1 MCVYRLRFGQPWLK
15 RTGFGLVW
23 NVGPACFTSLMFWSP
38 PALQDT
44 WPSHGKDSG
53 WRDQGQQH
61 NSSVFCA
68 MMVIEQTHSTG
79 MGWPR
84 KGTEKRLR
92 NMKAYYFTQARIL
105 ELFAISFSR
114 RSSWQRDWTW
124 VSHIAGRFFTIWV
137 AMKPPCYTT
146 ASRKRTHSWPRRAPW
161 GSWGGLRKQE
171 GGGNHG

>member
-1 MCVYRLRFGQPWLK
+1 MWAQPVSRLSCFGVHQLS
-15 RTGFGLVW
+15 RTHDL
-23 NVGPACFTSLMFWSP
+23 LME
-38 PALQDT
+38 
-44 WPSHGKDSG
+44 KSG

-137 AMKPPCYTT
+137 AMKAPCYTT

-161 GSWGGLRKQE
+161 GSWGGAEKAGRRGKPWLGQDKQCRI
-171 GGGNHG
+171 G